1 MKKIIFIHLYND
13 ISGSPKVLSEVI
25 KIIKKK
31 KIPYQLLTSNHNGF
45 LSKFKNTKFVF
56 FDRSD
61 NKIFNFFYYFISQLN
76 LFLECIKY
84 INKDVIFYLNTAH
97 PFSAA
102 LAAKL
107 IRKKIIYHIHETSL
121 KPRIMKLFLFK
132 IIKFTAHQIIF
143 VSNFL
148 KRMEGFGT
156 KKEIVINN
164 FAHNEIKKKKKYRN
178 NFNVLMICSLK
189 EYKGVF
195 NFIDIAEKLIQNK
208 YIKFRLVTNES
219 KRNIKLFFKYT
230 NLPSNIKIYSKK
242 LNVTKFYIDSN
253 ILLNLSDEKKCIETS
268 GLTILEAISHSLP
281 CIVPTKGGPNEIIKN
296 GFNGYKISSKKI
308 NLISKKILKIYN
320 NKKIYTQLSQNA
332 YKSST
337 NYSFYKFRVNILK
350 IIYKYIKSN

>member
-1 MKKIIFIHLYND
+1 
-13 ISGSPKVLSEVI
+13 
-25 KIIKKK
+25 
-31 KIPYQLLTSNHNGF
+31 
-45 LSKFKNTKFVF
+45 
-56 FDRSD
+56 
-61 NKIFNFFYYFISQLN
+61 
-76 LFLECIKY
+76 
-84 INKDVIFYLNTAH
+84 
-97 PFSAA
+97 
-102 LAAKL
+102 
-107 IRKKIIYHIHETSL
+107 
-121 KPRIMKLFLFK
+121 MKL
-132 IIKFTAHQIIF
+132 
-143 VSNFL
+143 
-148 KRMEGFGT
+148 
-156 KKEIVINN
+156 
-164 FAHNEIKKKKKYRN
+164 KKKKYRN

-350 IIYKYIKSN
+350 IIYKYIKSY